1 MRLHDRLAVVEGAV
15 DGERVDV
22 GGVRRRH
29 HALLHVGDA
38 AVREQHDEIDLVAV
52 AERLDRGAA
61 GVAGGRDHDSAALA
75 ARRQRMV
82 HQARQKLHRHVLEG
96 ERRAVKKLERER
108 VGAEL
113 AQRHHG
119 GMAKGAVG
127 LAHHAGEIGRGD
139 RVAGEQPDHVE
150 RHLRI
155 GPAGEARDGG
165 AVERRPSL
173 RHIEAA
179 VAGKAR
185 EHHFGEAQAGGFPS
199 GGDVAQNNN
208 L

>member
-1 MRLHDRLAVVEGAV
+1 MLA
-15 DGERVDV
+15 
-22 GGVRRRH
+22 
-29 HALLHVGDA
+29 
-38 AVREQHDEIDLVAV
+38 
-52 AERLDRGAA
+52 
-61 GVAGGRDHDSAALA
+61 
-75 ARRQRMV
+75 
-82 HQARQKLHRHVLEG
+82 
-96 ERRAVKKLERER
+96 
-108 VGAEL
+108 AEL

-155 GPAGEARDGG
+155 GPAGEARDSG

-185 EHHFGEAQAGGFPS
+185 EHHFGEAQAGGFSPC
-199 GGDVAQNNN
+199 GDVAQNDN